1 MKSDS
6 SDDNREN
13 ILRSVRNDVLNLTSS
28 PLYMYRTE
36 NKYFPVIGQGSHTA
50 HLMFIGEAPGRNEA
64 ETGRPF
70 CGAAGK
76 ILDELCASINLKRED
91 VYVTNI
97 LKDRPQNNRDPLPE
111 EIELYAPFLDR
122 QIEAI
127 KPRVIATLGRF
138 SMAYIMKK
146 FGLENDLAP
155 ISKIHG
161 HVFETHSLFAPN
173 LVIIPLYHPAAS
185 IYDRTLK
192 ETLRNDFQ
200 IIKKYI

>member
-1 MKSDS
+1 MKSDAPH
-6 SDDNREN
+6 DNREE
-13 ILRSVRNDVLNLTSS
+13 ILRSVRDDVVNLTSS
-28 PLYMYRTE
+28 PLYIYRTE
-36 NKYFPVIGQGSHTA
+36 NNYFPVIGQGSHTA

-64 ETGRPF
+64 QTGHPF

-76 ILDELCASINLKRED
+76 ILDELCASIDLKRDD
-91 VYVTNI
+91 VYITNI
-97 LKDRPQNNRDPLPE
+97 LKDRPPNNRDPLPE

-146 FGLENDLAP
+146 FGLEKELGS

-161 HVFETHSLFAPN
+161 HVFETHSLFAPAV
-173 LVIIPLYHPAAS
+173 VIIPLYHPAAS
-185 IYDRTLK
+185 IYDQSLKQTL
-192 ETLRNDFQ
+192 LNDFQ

>member
-1 MKSDS
+1 MKSDAPH
-6 SDDNREN
+6 DNREE
-13 ILRSVRNDVLNLTSS
+13 ILRSIRDDVVNLTSS
-28 PLYMYRTE
+28 PLYIYRTE
-36 NKYFPVIGQGSHTA
+36 NNYFPVIGQGSHTA

-64 ETGRPF
+64 QTGRPF

-76 ILDELCASINLKRED
+76 ILDELCASIDLKRDD
-91 VYVTNI
+91 VYITNI
-97 LKDRPQNNRDPLPE
+97 LKDRPPNNRDPLPE

-146 FGLENDLAP
+146 FGLEKELGS

-161 HVFETHSLFAPN
+161 HVFETHSLFAPAV
-173 LVIIPLYHPAAS
+173 VIIPLYHPAAS
-185 IYDRTLK
+185 IYDQSLKQTL
-192 ETLRNDFQ
+192 LNDFQ

>member
-1 MKSDS
+1 MKSDAPH
-6 SDDNREN
+6 DNREE
-13 ILRSVRNDVLNLTSS
+13 ILRSVRDDIVNLTSS
-28 PLYMYRTE
+28 PLYIYRTE
-36 NKYFPVIGQGSHTA
+36 NNYFPVIGQGSHTA

-64 ETGRPF
+64 QTGHPF

-76 ILDELCASINLKRED
+76 ILDELCASIDLKRDD
-91 VYVTNI
+91 VYITNI
-97 LKDRPQNNRDPLPE
+97 LKDRPPNNRDPLPE

-146 FGLENDLAP
+146 FGLEKELGS

-161 HVFETHSLFAPN
+161 HVFETHSLFAPAV
-173 LVIIPLYHPAAS
+173 VIIPLYHPAAS
-185 IYDRTLK
+185 IYDQSLKQTL
-192 ETLRNDFQ
+192 LNDFQ